1 MSGHCTYCTHDD
13 PFDHLSNGTSNQTEQ
28 KNISLVNMDNKI

>member
-13 PFDHLSNGTSNQTEQ
+13 PFDHLSNGTSNQIEQ
-28 KNISLVNMDNKI
+28 KNIIGQHGQ